1 MPKTI
6 FIGCA
11 SEERPKSIAKKL
23 RPAGQYDQ
31 RLQARP
37 QEGRPCAVAPTPVVR
52 GGRVGQGAPASPPA
66 DCNGAGDN
74 GLEVDQPVRIWSVL
88 APEVSPALRR

>member
-1 MPKTI
+1 MHSGYCIDRSVSYALDREQIVMPKTI

-31 RLQARP
+31 RLQAGP
-37 QEGRPCAVAPTPVVR
+37 QEGRPCAVTPTPVVHGCLR
-52 GGRVGQGAPASPPA
+52 PIG
-66 DCNGAGDN
+66 
-74 GLEVDQPVRIWSVL
+74 DQPG
-88 APEVSPALRR
+88 ACPHRR